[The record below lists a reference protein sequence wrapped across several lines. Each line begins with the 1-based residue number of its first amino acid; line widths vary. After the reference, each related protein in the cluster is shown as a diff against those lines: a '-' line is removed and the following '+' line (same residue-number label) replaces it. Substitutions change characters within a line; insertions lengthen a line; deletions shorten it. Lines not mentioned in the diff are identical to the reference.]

1 VNKLCIGGP
10 CFYLLPGEQGND
22 GDNNANLSMM
32 IKTFLI
38 THVVPNMR
46 RRMSESCSFI
56 LGKALLWFVYSPNNF
71 APQDFCE
78 RIKRK
83 LNKILCAAGVANVDD
98 PDFNPVK
105 KVPVIV
111 SGDEGS
117 VFIEVVDSEILAD
130 GNNRIVGGTGIC
142 KMLLTLQSGVSQL
155 RCNV

>member
-1 VNKLCIGGP
+1 MELPYPDAKVANKLCIGGP

-22 GDNNANLSMM
+22 AGDNDANSTMM
-32 IKTFLI
+32 IKTFLL

-46 RRMSESCSFI
+46 RRMSESSSFI

-78 RIKRK
+78 QIKRE
-83 LNKILCAAGVANVDD
+83 LNEILRAAGVANVDD

-117 VFIEVVDSEILAD
+117 VFIEVVDSEILAN
-130 GNNRIVGGTGIC
+130 GNNRIAGGEPGFT
-142 KMLLTLQSGVSQL
+142 
-155 RCNV
+155 RCC

>member
-1 VNKLCIGGP
+1 
-10 CFYLLPGEQGND
+10 
-22 GDNNANLSMM
+22 
-32 IKTFLI
+32 
-38 THVVPNMR
+38 
-46 RRMSESCSFI
+46 MSESCSFI

-78 RIKRK
+78 RIKRE
-83 LNKILCAAGVANVDD
+83 LNEILRAAGVANVDD

-130 GNNRIVGGTGIC
+130 GNNQIAGGSGIRE
-142 KMLLTLQSGVSQL
+142 MLLTLQSGVSQL
-155 RCNV
+155 RRDVQDIKLTQGVDRATILNQLQIMNKNMKRLSNQPAKC